1 MHRWHRIARWAALIS
16 TSTLMLQL
24 TCTPDYQALTT
35 LFTGIT
41 AFGVV
46 RIIWAI

>member
-1 MHRWHRIARWAALIS
+1 MHRWYRIARWSSLIAS
-16 TSTLMLQL
+16 STLMLQL
-24 TCTPDYQALTT
+24 NCNPDYQALTT

-41 AFGVV
+41 AAGVI